1 MQQSNYDKLVFEF
14 ATLFLT
20 IYKAD
25 EIKFIKFENN
35 KLFGQIIWNDS
46 DEDDEEVYFKWEVQL
61 KTSQI
66 INLIDLLK
74 YILDNNLYY
83 SDIIKITE
91 GELIENFKNKGWE
104 EMIIEDSLENLFN
117 IEFERYENN
126 ENVGSFFVH
135 L

>member
-1 MQQSNYDKLVFEF
+1 MQQSKYDKLVFEF
-14 ATLFLT
+14 ATLFLA
-20 IYKAD
+20 IYKVD

-46 DEDDEEVYFKWEVQL
+46 DEDNEEVYFKWEVQL

-74 YILDNNLYY
+74 YIVDHNLYY

-91 GELIENFKNKGWE
+91 GELIEKFKNKGWKQI
-104 EMIIEDSLENLFN
+104 MIIDTLENLFN

>member
-20 IYKAD
+20 IFKVD
-25 EIKFIKFENN
+25 EIKFIKFENC

-46 DEDDEEVYFKWEVQL
+46 DEDDEEVYFKLEVQL
-61 KTSQI
+61 KTLQI

-74 YILDNNLYY
+74 YILDNNLCY

-104 EMIIEDSLENLFN
+104 EMLIKDTLENFFN
-117 IEFERYENN
+117 IEFERYEDN